1 MTRNEMIDF
10 IKHNPRVHISHP
22 LFAEDEYIYSDADR
36 IVYDECGYIFEN
48 WDSVTDM
55 WSGINGIRMRAGG
68 MWEDGWYI
76 KLQGGFISD

>member
-10 IKHNPRVHISHP
+10 IKHNPHVHISHP
-22 LFAEDEYIYSDADR
+22 LFAEDEYIYSDADG
-36 IVYDECGYIFEN
+36 IVYDECGYTFEN

-55 WSGINGIRMRAGG
+55 WSGINGIRIRASG

-76 KLQGGFISD
+76 KETEKELRK